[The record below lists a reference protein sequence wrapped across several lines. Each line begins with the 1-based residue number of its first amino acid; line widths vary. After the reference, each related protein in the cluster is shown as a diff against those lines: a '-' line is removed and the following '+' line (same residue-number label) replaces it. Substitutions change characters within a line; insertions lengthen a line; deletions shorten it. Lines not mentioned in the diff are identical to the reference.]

1 MSIGCIAA
9 EGAQPECVC
18 PVCKRSFDRPCNLS
32 RHLHAK
38 HSMKWSTHVVMNTD
52 VDAYL
57 VNQHENHRNEPIS
70 ISVSQERF
78 LLRKIRSKPHEWWIG
93 KQVRVWHED
102 QQIFISGK
110 IIALYRKKIFRIQL
124 ENGEEEEIVDL
135 FSSRKPIQ
143 LIALHNTLI
152 LDLFK
157 AVPYSIQRDV
167 FRDVKLFL

>member
-1 MSIGCIAA
+1 M
-9 EGAQPECVC
+9 
-18 PVCKRSFDRPCNLS
+18 
-32 RHLHAK
+32 
-38 HSMKWSTHVVMNTD
+38 
-52 VDAYL
+52 
-57 VNQHENHRNEPIS
+57 
-70 ISVSQERF
+70 
-78 LLRKIRSKPHEWWIG
+78 
-93 KQVRVWHED
+93 RVWHEE
-102 QQIFISGK
+102 QQLFVCGK